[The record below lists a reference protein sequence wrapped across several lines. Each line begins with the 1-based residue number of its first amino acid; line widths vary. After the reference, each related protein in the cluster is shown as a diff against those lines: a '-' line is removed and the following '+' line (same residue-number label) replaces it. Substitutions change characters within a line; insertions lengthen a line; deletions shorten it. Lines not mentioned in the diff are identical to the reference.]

1 MESQHFFQKK
11 LHKRSTFFLY
21 FFVQFFLQKTLDF
34 LRPGWYNSARKRGKE
49 DPTMTDEIL
58 ARALEGDDLPM
69 EVLLW
74 LAQCGEED

>member
-1 MESQHFFQKK
+1 
-11 LHKRSTFFLY
+11 
-21 FFVQFFLQKTLDF
+21 

-69 EVLLW
+69 EVLFW